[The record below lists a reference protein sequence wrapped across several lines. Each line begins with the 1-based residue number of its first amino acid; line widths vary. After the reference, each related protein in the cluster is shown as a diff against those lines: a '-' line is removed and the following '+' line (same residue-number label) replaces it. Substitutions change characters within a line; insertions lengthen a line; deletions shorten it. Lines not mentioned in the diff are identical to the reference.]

1 MNKLEALRIFGTAAD
16 AVNFRDAATRLGMSP
31 QVVTRVVKELEAQ
44 FGELLFHRNTR
55 GVRLTSFGEQLALK
69 AGKAV
74 SGVDELFAQQEEHAA
89 NDIAGTVRIAAPSV
103 LGRRFIIRGL
113 APIIAAHPGLKID
126 LRLSEV
132 TADVVER
139 QIDVGVRI
147 GHIRDSRF
155 VARPVSPASLYFV
168 GAPALIGRVGAP
180 ANEESLLE
188 SPLTILID
196 RNTGMPWPWMFKGG
210 RERVPPAPVFVTDDP
225 ETECEAVLDGIGF
238 GQLPGH
244 LALPHLRA
252 GRLVSILDKS
262 RPAPVSIYVYRPQ
275 RTPVSA
281 RVRLV
286 FDALCAILADCET
299 AAG

>member
-1 MNKLEALRIFGTAAD
+1 MNKLEALRIFGVAAD
-16 AVNFRDAATRLGMSP
+16 AVNFRDAATRLGISP
-31 QVVTRVVKELEAQ
+31 QVVTRVIQELETEL
-44 FGELLFHRNTR
+44 GELLFHRNTR
-55 GVRLTSFGEQLALK
+55 GVRLTSFGEKLALK
-69 AGKAV
+69 AGNAV
-74 SGVDELFAQQEEHAA
+74 AGLDEIFAHQQRNVGRE
-89 NDIAGTVRIAAPSV
+89 IAGTVRIAAPSV
-103 LGRRFIIRGL
+103 LGRRFISPKL
-113 APIIAAHPGLKID
+113 APILAAHPGLRID

-168 GAPALIGRVGAP
+168 AAPALLKRVAAP
-180 ANEESLLE
+180 ANEEALLAG
-188 SPLTILID
+188 PLTVLID

-210 RERVPPAPVFVTDDP
+210 RERVPPEPVFVTDDP

-252 GRLVSILDKS
+252 GRLVSILEKS

-275 RTPVSA
+275 RTPVPA
-281 RVRLV
+281 RVRLI
-286 FDALCAILADCET
+286 FDALCAILAECEK
-299 AAG
+299 A